1 MTAVESRAVPAVGQE
16 APDFTLTSTT
26 GDKVT
31 LSALRGAPVLIAFF
45 PLAFTSTCTAEFCE
59 MRDDHDQF
67 ARRGITVL
75 PISVDSTAT
84 LKEYR
89 HKHGF
94 QVHMLS
100 DFRRDVSRLY
110 GVLLED
116 RYYSNRAYFL
126 LDAGGTIRWE
136 HVEHNPSDRR
146 MDAELFDEVDKL
158 TAAK

>member
-26 GDKVT
+26 GDKVS
-31 LSALRGAPVLIAFF
+31 LSALRGGPVLIAFF

-67 ARRGITVL
+67 ARRGVTVL

-126 LDAGGTIRWE
+126 LDASGTIQWA

-146 MDAELFDEVDKL
+146 MDADLLREIDKL
-158 TAAK
+158 TAVK

>member
-16 APDFTLTSTT
+16 APDFTLASTS
-26 GDKVT
+26 DEKVT
-31 LSALRGAPVLIAFF
+31 LSSLRGSPVLLAFF

-59 MRDDHDQF
+59 MRDDHDLF
-67 ARRGITVL
+67 ARRGVTVL
-75 PISVDSTAT
+75 PISVDATAS

-89 HKHGF
+89 SKHGF

-116 RYYSNRAYFL
+116 KYYSKRAYFL
-126 LDAGGTIRWE
+126 IDPRGAIRWE
-136 HVEHNPSDRR
+136 HVEENASNRR
-146 MDAELFDEVDKL
+146 SDAELLDAIDAIVKHG
-158 TAAK
+158 

>member
-16 APDFTLTSTT
+16 APDFTLTSTSS
-26 GDKVT
+26 DKVT
-31 LSALRGAPVLIAFF
+31 LSSLRGAPVLLAFF

-67 ARRGITVL
+67 LRRGVTVL

-100 DFRRDVSRLY
+100 DFRRDVARLY

-116 RYYSNRAYFL
+116 KYYANRAYFL
-126 LDAGGTIRWE
+126 IDAQGTIRWE
-136 HVEHNPSDRR
+136 HVEHNASDRR
-146 MDAELFDEVDKL
+146 MDAELFDAIDEVVNQR
-158 TAAK
+158 

>member
-1 MTAVESRAVPAVGQE
+1 
-16 APDFTLTSTT
+16 
-26 GDKVT
+26 
-31 LSALRGAPVLIAFF
+31 
-45 PLAFTSTCTAEFCE
+45 

-67 ARRGITVL
+67 LRRGITVL

-100 DFRRDVSRLY
+100 DFRRDVARLY

-116 RYYSNRAYFL
+116 KYYANRAYFL
-126 LDAGGTIRWE
+126 IDAQGTIRWE
-136 HVEHNPSDRR
+136 HVEHNASDRR
-146 MDAELFDEVDKL
+146 MDAELFDAIDEVVNQR
-158 TAAK
+158 

>member
-26 GDKVT
+26 GDTVN
-31 LSALRGAPVLIAFF
+31 LSALRCAPVLIAFF

-67 ARRGITVL
+67 ARRGVTVL
-75 PISVDSTAT
+75 PVSVDSTAT

-126 LDAGGTIRWE
+126 LDASGTIRWE
-136 HVEHNPSDRR
+136 HVEHNASDRR
-146 MDAELFDEVDKL
+146 MDAELLEQIDEL